1 MTPLAVAV
9 LLTSSVA
16 LSASP
21 ALALTRAE
29 TAAQNVEQRQENREA
44 RKVEIIE
51 NAEQRQENRQENR
64 DERQDNRQE
73 RRDDFAQRH
82 ATRLSNRFGF
92 YYDRLSTI
100 MSKIETRFANLSE
113 DGKDMSA
120 AQAKLAEAKTAL
132 SSAKSYS
139 DQAIAGFEA
148 IVPAEYES
156 QRTQALAA
164 RDLANNAR
172 EQFKLAVSLMKEAVQ
187 LAKKA

>member
-1 MTPLAVAV
+1 MKKMTPLAIAA
-9 LLTSSVA
+9 LLTSSIA

-21 ALALTRAE
+21 VAAFNRFE
-29 TAAQNVEQRQENREA
+29 TAMLNTEQRQENREA
-44 RKVEIIE
+44 RKAEIIE
-51 NAEQRQENRQENR
+51 NVEVRQE
-64 DERQDNRQE
+64 NRQE